1 MGRKIPLLVDED
13 VYYVLQELKA
23 SQENDVSSV
32 IRLLFYGAADVVH
45 NNHAE
50 LEHELKQRLRLEE
63 LRAEGLRLQ
72 RQHGNAA

>member
-23 SQENDVSSV
+23 SQANDVSSV

-45 NNHAE
+45 LNHAQ
-50 LEHELKQRLRLEE
+50 LEQELKQRLLIEE
-63 LRAEGLRLQ
+63 MRAEAMQ
-72 RQHGNAA
+72 ARQHNTAA